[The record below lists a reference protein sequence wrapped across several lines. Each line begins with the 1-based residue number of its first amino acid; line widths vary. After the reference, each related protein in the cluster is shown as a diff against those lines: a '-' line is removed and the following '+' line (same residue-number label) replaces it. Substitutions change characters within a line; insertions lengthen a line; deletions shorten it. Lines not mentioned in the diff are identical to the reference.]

1 MPLNK
6 LDNLVKNTEGRI
18 LYVSPADLES
28 TDSIDNTGNSLARP
42 FKTIQRALIEA
53 ARFSYVKGEDNDFI
67 ERTTILLMPGEHV
80 VDNRPGF
87 AIKRDGNIANSIS
100 PTGAEAD
107 AEITFGLNL
116 ETNFDLNQVDNILY
130 KFNSVHGG
138 VIIPRGTSIVGLD
151 LRKTKIR
158 PKYVPN
164 PTQDILTA
172 PPSAIFRITGACYF
186 WQFSIFD
193 ANETVYTN
201 RTNFTDTASPTFS
214 HHKLTCFEYADGVN
228 IYNHGLTDLD
238 MYYAKLSR
246 AFNQASNRDIDEKYP
261 LNQRSFAPMRPEYE
275 IVGAFKSDPLSI
287 TEIISGN
294 GSSNPTQQITVTT
307 EVDHNLQ
314 VGTPIR
320 IEGVG
325 DQTYNISTKVASVSA
340 TNPKQFTYFIDFVPS
355 FIVPNP
361 SSNNSTVTVETD
373 TVDGASPYIFN
384 ISMRSVWG
392 MNGMHAD
399 GSKADGFRSMVVAQ
413 FTGISLQKDDRSF
426 VKYVDSSRSYLSPY
440 YSNSS
445 SGTSLSRESSAPNG
459 YVFHLDSGAVYRQG
473 WETTHIKITNDAI
486 LQIVSVFAIGFN
498 KHFETQ
504 SGGDASITNSNSN
517 FGQLSLISEG
527 FKKEAFDKDNKAYIT
542 HIIPP
547 RAIESTETE
556 IDWFTIDVGFTTN
569 TTSNPNASSSRL
581 YLSGFLTED
590 DIPSIL
596 SQGYKIGAKLGDKLY
611 IDYGNTSYSAD
622 IVMSDAN
629 GNALSSSSRKIVS
642 VNPPLTSPAGINTF
656 AASAN
661 DISNGEKVIILSD
674 DGDLPENIEENK
686 VYFAIK
692 EGDSIALAASK
703 SDSDPSAGVG
713 NSITVY
719 GGTNLK
725 IISRVTDKESNDV
738 GSPVQFDSSQ
748 NRWYINVSNNEIYNY
763 LVAANNGVVGLG
775 SDTPASYVRRTPDNR
790 SLDEKLYKV
799 RVVVPKQS
807 VNGKTPENGFV
818 LQESSTTGYRNSNDF
833 TDTTVSI
840 VDSQNNPKVD
850 WDYHRNLRL
859 ISTCSY
865 TASTGIVTVRTE
877 KPHNLLQGDRII
889 IKNVKSDDNL
899 TGVANSAYNQDTSVS
914 TILND
919 LEFEYSPGA
928 TAGTFTIPTT
938 KDQNLPRFE
947 RNDTKKNL
955 YIYRNE
961 VISEYDYNNRDGI
974 YHLYLLSA
982 DYSIDT
988 EFTNLKYGQNV
999 VNLYPQMDRDN
1010 INDNPNA
1017 AKSFALRSPLGNVG
1031 TNDIGKSITRETIDK
1046 TLRAF
1051 DVVKEV
1057 DTVDNASGFV
1067 TFTRPHGLSGIVTAS
1082 LYSGSIVGYNDG
1094 TYYNVKLLD
1103 SDNTDGVWRGAT
1115 ANITISGGTAS
1126 SFNIV
1131 SAGSSYSDG
1140 ETVWFDPDVVDP
1152 DGDGQ
1157 NLSLNISSAGLTTS
1171 VGSVVQFTGSGISS
1185 DTYHRISSVHTT
1197 NSISVGRTSGDVE
1210 ISADQYAIILG
1221 PSIYFTPTDVDST
1234 NLGIST
1240 LNSSG
1245 LHGLFEGNRI
1255 RIVDTHDNNLGDH
1268 VISKKLDDNSVEINA
1283 GINTN
1288 AGYIL
1293 KHGLSSNKKQ
1303 STSDNENL
1311 GVRSITLFDHINGTG
1326 SFLSPTLEN
1335 QLTITLSTGGLS
1347 SKAFP
1352 IGSYIEMGEEILYVY
1367 EISGSIHK
1375 VIRAAFAT
1383 KKVNHPNNTP
1393 LKKIKPL
1400 AVEFRR
1406 PSIMRASGH
1415 TFEYLGY
1422 GPGNYST
1429 GLPQVQDRTLT
1440 EKEEFLSQSQER
1452 SAGVVVYTGMNN
1464 KGDFY
1469 VGNTKKS
1476 SSTGEEISFDVPIPT
1491 ISGEDA
1497 SRLSTVFDEITIKER
1512 LVVEGGRSNQIL
1524 SEFNGPVS
1532 FLSSILVK
1540 GNSNYTGQLRFS
1552 AGFIAD
1558 SNGQFLD
1565 NKYLYFGTDNDLSIG
1580 HDGNNTLITE
1590 SGEGELRIKG
1600 DNLRL
1605 VDNNDDVRLTV
1616 VTGTGIT
1623 IGGELK
1629 VSGDI
1634 TAFFTSDERLKDNI
1648 TPIDD
1653 PLAKVMSIS
1662 GNTYDWNEKSGKEG
1676 HDVGVIAQEVQSILP
1691 EAVTER
1697 DNGYLAVDY
1706 HKIVPLLIESIK
1718 NLNEKVE
1725 SLEQRLLDK

>member
-28 TDSIDNTGNSLARP
+28 TDSIDNEGNSLARP
-42 FKTIQRALIEA
+42 FKTVQRALIEA
-53 ARFSYVKGEDNDFI
+53 ARFSYVKGDDNDFI

-80 VDNRPGF
+80 IDNRPGF
-87 AIKRDGNIANSIS
+87 AIKSDGNTATSIS
-100 PTGAEAD
+100 PTGGEEVAS
-107 AEITFGLNL
+107 ITFGLNL
-116 ETNFDLNQVDNILY
+116 ESNFDLNQVDNILY

-138 VIIPRGTSIVGLD
+138 VIVPRGTSIVGLD
-151 LRKTKIR
+151 LRKTKLR

-172 PPSAIFRITGACYF
+172 PPSSIFRVTGACYF
-186 WQFSIFD
+186 WQFSFFD
-193 ANETVYTN
+193 ANENVYTN
-201 RTNFTDTASPTFS
+201 RLNFADTASPTFS

-287 TEIISGN
+287 DEIISGN

-307 EVDHNLQ
+307 VVDHNLQ

-325 DQTYNISTKVASVSA
+325 DETYNISTKVASVSA

-361 SSNNSTVTVETD
+361 TSTNSTVTVETD

-384 ISMRSVWG
+384 CSMRSVWG

-399 GSKADGFRSMVVAQ
+399 GNKATGFRSMVVAQ

-440 YSNSS
+440 YASDS

-459 YVFHLDSGAVYRQG
+459 YVFHLDSGAIYRQG

-498 KHFETQ
+498 KHFEAQ

-517 FGQLSLISEG
+517 FGQLSLVSQG
-527 FKKEAFDKDNKAYIT
+527 FKKEAFDKDDKAYIT

-547 RAIESTETE
+547 RAIQSTETD

-569 TTSNPNASSSRL
+569 TVLNSNASSSRL
-581 YLSGFLTED
+581 YLSGFSSED
-590 DIPSIL
+590 DIPSSL
-596 SQGYKIGAKLGDKLY
+596 SQGYKIGAKIEDKLY
-611 IDYGNTSYSAD
+611 VDYGSNTYSAD

-629 GNALSSSSRKIVS
+629 KSALSSVSSRKIVS
-642 VNPPLTSPAGINTF
+642 VNAPLTSPTGINTF
-656 AASAN
+656 AASSN
-661 DISNGEKVIILSD
+661 QISNGEKVIILSD

-686 VYFAIK
+686 IYFAIK

-703 SDSDPSAGVG
+703 SDSDPSAGAG

-719 GGTNLK
+719 GGANLK

-738 GSPVQFDSSQ
+738 GSPVQFDTDKK
-748 NRWYINVSNNEIYNY
+748 RWYINVANNGIYNY
-763 LVAANNGVVGLG
+763 LIAANNGVLGLG
-775 SDTPASYVRRTPDNR
+775 DVTPASYVKRTPDNR

-799 RVVVPKQS
+799 RVVVPKQTE
-807 VNGKTPENGFV
+807 NGKTPENGFII
-818 LQESSTTGYRNSNDF
+818 QESSTTGYRDVNDF
-833 TDTTVSI
+833 TDTTVKI
-840 VDSQNNPKVD
+840 VDAQGNPKVD

-877 KPHNLLQGDRII
+877 KPHNLAQNDRII
-889 IKNVKSDDNL
+889 IKNVKSSDNT

-919 LEFEYSPGA
+919 LEFEYTPGA
-928 TAGTFTIPTT
+928 TAGAFTTPTV

-947 RNDTKKNL
+947 KNDNKKNL

-961 VISEYDYNNRDGI
+961 VISEYDYKNRDGI
-974 YHLYLLSA
+974 YHLYLLNA
-982 DYSIDT
+982 DYAVSS
-988 EFTNLKYGQNV
+988 EFTELKFGQNV

-1010 INDNPNA
+1010 ENDNPNA
-1017 AKSFALRSPLGNVG
+1017 TKTFALRSPLGDVG
-1031 TNDIGKSITRETIDK
+1031 TSDAKKSITKESIDK
-1046 TLRAF
+1046 TLISF
-1051 DVVKEV
+1051 GVVKEI
-1057 DTVDNASGFV
+1057 DTVDNTSGFV
-1067 TFTRPHGLSGIVTAS
+1067 TFTKPHGISGIVTAA
-1082 LYSGSIVGYNDG
+1082 LFSGSITGYPNG
-1094 TYYNVKLLD
+1094 THYNVKLLD
-1103 SDNTDGVWRGAT
+1103 TDSTSGVWKGAT
-1115 ANITISGGTAS
+1115 ADITISGGTVNH
-1126 SFNIV
+1126 FKIV
-1131 SAGSSYSDG
+1131 SAGSSYIDG
-1140 ETVWFDPDVVDP
+1140 QSVWPDPAVVDP
-1152 DGDGQ
+1152 GSAGNG
-1157 NLSLNISSAGLTTS
+1157 NLKYILSSAGLSTA
-1171 VGSVVQFTGSGISS
+1171 VGSVVQFTGSGITT

-1197 NSISVGRTSGDVE
+1197 NSISIGRTSGDVE
-1210 ISADQYAIILG
+1210 ISDDQYAIVLG
-1221 PSIYFTPTDVDST
+1221 SSIYFNRDATNPGLST
-1234 NLGIST
+1234 ITST
-1240 LNSSG
+1240 GS
-1245 LHGLFEGNRI
+1245 HGLFEGNKI
-1255 RIVDTHDNNLGDH
+1255 RIVDIHDTNFGDYT
-1268 VISKKLDDNSVEINA
+1268 VSKKVDDDTFEINA
-1283 GINTN
+1283 GIAT
-1288 AGYIL
+1288 ASGYIL
-1293 KHGLSSNKKQ
+1293 KHGLSSNEKESSKN
-1303 STSDNENL
+1303 SENL
-1311 GVRSITLFDHINGTG
+1311 GARSITLFDHIIGTG
-1326 SFLSPTLEN
+1326 SFLSATSEE
-1335 QLTITLSTGGLS
+1335 QLTITLGSGGLA

-1375 VIRAAFAT
+1375 VIRASFAT

-1440 EKEEFLSQSQER
+1440 EKEEFLSQAQER

-1469 VGNTKKS
+1469 IGNTKKS
-1476 SSTGEEISFDVPIPT
+1476 SATGEETSFDVPIPT
-1491 ISGEDA
+1491 ISGEDP
-1497 SRLSTVFDEITIKER
+1497 SRLSTVFDEVTIKER
-1512 LVVEGGRSNQIL
+1512 LVIEGGQSNQIL

-1532 FLSSILVK
+1532 LLSSLLVK
-1540 GNSNYTGQLRFS
+1540 GNSNTTGLFRFS
-1552 AGFIAD
+1552 GGFISD
-1558 SNGQFLD
+1558 SDGQFLD
-1565 NKYLYFGTDNDLSIG
+1565 NKNLKFGTDNDLIIS
-1580 HDGNNTLITE
+1580 HDGTNSTITE
-1590 SGEGELRIKG
+1590 SGVGELRIKG
-1600 DNLRL
+1600 DNVRL
-1605 VDNNDDVRLTV
+1605 VDNNDDIRLTV

-1629 VSGDI
+1629 VGGDI
-1634 TAFFTSDERLKDNI
+1634 TAFYSSDERLKDNI

-1653 PLAKVMSIS
+1653 PLAKVISIS

-1676 HDVGVIAQEVQSILP
+1676 HDVGVIAQEVEKVLP

-1706 HKIVPLLIESIK
+1706 HKIIPLLIESIK
-1718 NLNEKVE
+1718 DLSAKVE
-1725 SLEQRLLDK
+1725 SLEQKLLDK